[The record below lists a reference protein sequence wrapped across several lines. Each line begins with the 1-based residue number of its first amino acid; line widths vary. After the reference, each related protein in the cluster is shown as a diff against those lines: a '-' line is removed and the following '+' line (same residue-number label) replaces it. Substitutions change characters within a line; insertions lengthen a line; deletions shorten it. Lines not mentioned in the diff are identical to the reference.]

1 MRIELFGEPGA
12 QHVTTVHFLC
22 SEYESGNIIGDLNSR
37 RGIVNELGTRQNLH
51 VVNASVPLAE
61 MFSYIA
67 ELRNLSKGRANYSAS
82 VLRFNTFQ
90 LSNMINYIIIG
101 CCLATGIVF
110 KDHGGTCAV
119 VSVG

>member
-12 QHVTTVHFLC
+12 QHVTTVHVLC

-67 ELRNLSKGRANYSAS
+67 ELRNFSKGRANYSIEFEKYEPVPENVAETIEA
-82 VLRFNTFQ
+82 R
-90 LSNMINYIIIG
+90 
-101 CCLATGIVF
+101 
-110 KDHGGTCAV
+110 K
-119 VSVG
+119 

>member
-1 MRIELFGEPGA
+1 MFPTMRIELFGEPGA

-90 LSNMINYIIIG
+90 LSKMII
-101 CCLATGIVF
+101 
-110 KDHGGTCAV
+110 
-119 VSVG
+119 

>member
-1 MRIELFGEPGA
+1 MFPTMRIELFGEPGV
-12 QHVTTVHFLC
+12 QHVTTVHVLC

-90 LSNMINYIIIG
+90 LSKMII
-101 CCLATGIVF
+101 
-110 KDHGGTCAV
+110 
-119 VSVG
+119 